1 MNSSFLTPL
10 ISYSPNETLS
20 STSASSS
27 SSSVSSSSSEIDQI
41 EDEFWPLH
49 VRVLLTI
56 LFSSLALIGVIGNI
70 LVITVVLK
78 VRGMVNILMIFG
90 YLFALCKL
98 FLSDCSNFIFFY
110 YRCYLLLLLSLNTLI
125 AVKEKLNT
133 QKKTEKS
140 FWKDCTNIKNEN
152 LWIKQNKKNWK
163 RTIIKLS

>member
-140 FWKDCTNIKNEN
+140 F
-152 LWIKQNKKNWK
+152 
-163 RTIIKLS
+163 